1 LLTKLKRATYDDFR
15 KGVSPILKKR
25 EAGLALIR
33 ALVIGLFILAI
44 PVALITTNIRVAISE
59 QRVYD
64 HAVRS
69 YDADEASGIPE
80 RELLRANGEIKR
92 YLTSG
97 GDGSLEITVH
107 NSEGETERLFN
118 SEETTHMADVRGL
131 VRTLFTAQVASVF
144 FVLTLAI
151 VLAIWSPRTLARGV
165 LQGALL
171 TGGVLL
177 AAGVVAASGFD
188 AAWTQFH
195 QLAFTNDFWEL
206 DPRTDHLIQMFPEA
220 FWQEITTVIVMATL
234 LEAFL
239 MVSASVAYLTLTRPP
254 DAELLPV
261 PAPAI
266 AGSAGHASAKLASS
280 KPRQLFR

>member
-1 LLTKLKRATYDDFR
+1 M
-15 KGVSPILKKR
+15 
-25 EAGLALIR
+25 ALIR

-44 PVALITTNIRVAISE
+44 PVALITTNIRVATSE

-80 RELLRANGEIKR
+80 PELLRANGEIKR

-97 GDGSLEITVH
+97 GDGPLEITVL
-107 NSEGETERLFN
+107 NSEGEIEPLFN
-118 SEETTHMADVRGL
+118 PEETTHMADVKGL
-131 VRTLFTAQVASVF
+131 VRMVFTVQVASVF

-151 VLAIWSPRTLARGV
+151 MLAIWSPRSLARGV
-165 LQGALL
+165 LEGALL

-188 AAWTQFH
+188 AAWTEFH

-206 DPRTDHLIQMFPEA
+206 NPRTDHLIQMFPEA
-220 FWQEITTVIVMATL
+220 FWQEITTLIVMATL

-239 MVSASVAYLTLTRPP
+239 MVSASILYLTLTRPP
-254 DAELLPV
+254 DAELVTL

-266 AGSAGHASAKLASS
+266 AGPAGDPRAKLAPPE
-280 KPRQLFR
+280 PRQLFR